1 MEEITFIIG
10 LPGSGKSTLLEY
22 YQNHPNINYKVYD
35 DWLDAYQCLIDI
47 NELLPYNK
55 ERRVALDNLEEQED
69 IIYKWWRTGQ

>member
-1 MEEITFIIG
+1 MLSEG
-10 LPGSGKSTLLEY
+10 RL
-22 YQNHPNINYKVYD
+22 KVYD
-35 DWLDAYQCLIDI
+35 DWLDAYQCLTDI